1 MLIKKDIVELG
12 LTDGSQVDLGRDLIE
27 GDTAVVFDIG

>member
-12 LTDGSQVDLGRDLIE
+12 LRDGSQVDLGGGLIE
-27 GDTAVVFDIG
+27 GDAAVVFDIG